1 MVWVLKKSGA
11 ISLAYNSSAFSV
23 SKKYSKK
30 CFPIGLPL
38 YFKHISMYDIHL
50 QSIFISYQAL
60 DKNITERYQD
70 SSNLKYVPLVW
81 PECSL
86 PHTYK
91 KQSLP
96 SAVVA
101 FWWGISMAAN
111 SWSWFPLM
119 ILSRYIF
126 SRIP

>member
-1 MVWVLKKSGA
+1 MVWVFKKSGA

-38 YFKHISMYDIHL
+38 YFKLISMYDIHL
-50 QSIFISYQAL
+50 QSIFIFYQAL

-70 SSNLKYVPLVW
+70 PSNLKYVPLVW

-86 PHTYK
+86 PHT
-91 KQSLP
+91 
-96 SAVVA
+96 
-101 FWWGISMAAN
+101 
-111 SWSWFPLM
+111 
-119 ILSRYIF
+119 
-126 SRIP
+126 